1 MIGRKVVFHPWR
13 SLAWGWVRRWVRKSF
28 PTVEAISTATLAMR
42 LSEDSPPLLLD
53 VRKAEEYAVSCLPG
67 AIHAPNLA
75 AVSAIATPDTPLV
88 LYCSVGYRS
97 ARLAELLLLQG
108 YRNVVNLEGSIFQWR
123 NEGRSLETQGQST
136 RQVHPYNRL
145 WGLLIEPRA

>member
-1 MIGRKVVFHPWR
+1 MIGREIVFHPWR
-13 SLAWGWVRRWVRKSF
+13 WLAWGWIKRWVRKSF
-28 PTVEAISTATLAMR
+28 PTVETISTATLATR
-42 LSEDSPPLLLD
+42 LLEDSPPLLLD

-75 AVSAIATPDTPLV
+75 AVSTIATLDTPLV

-97 ARLAELLLLQG
+97 ARLAELLQQHG

-123 NEGRSLETQGQST
+123 NEGRSLETHSQST

-145 WGLLIEPRA
+145 WGLLLEPL